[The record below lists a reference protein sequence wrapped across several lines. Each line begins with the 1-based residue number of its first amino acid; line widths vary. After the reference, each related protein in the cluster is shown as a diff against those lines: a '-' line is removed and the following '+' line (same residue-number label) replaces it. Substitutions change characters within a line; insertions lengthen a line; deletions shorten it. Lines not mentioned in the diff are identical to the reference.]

1 MLQIDTRK
9 YSVHVGSGK
18 IDGVT
23 SPERFA
29 QFTCDSAEAAFHQ
42 MEWMNDQRLMPA
54 RIGCGYGDLGSLHGQ
69 MLSMLVADSGD
80 FADAMTDIV
89 HSLFSGTAMS
99 GASSNASLFSMSEG
113 TRCSEKRQRLESLPQ
128 GIRDARSRTES
139 LF

>member
-18 IDGVT
+18 VDGVT

-29 QFTCDSAEAAFHQ
+29 QFTCDRAEAALHQ
-42 MEWMNDQRLMPA
+42 MEWMDDQRLISA
-54 RIGCGYGDLGSLHGQ
+54 RIGCRYGGLGSLHGQ
-69 MLSMLVADSGD
+69 MLSMLMVDSGD

-89 HSLFSGTAMS
+89 HSLFSGTAVS
-99 GASSNASLFSMSEG
+99 RAYSNASLFSMSEC

-128 GIRDARSRTES
+128 GIGDARSRMKS
-139 LF
+139 LL

>member
-54 RIGCGYGDLGSLHGQ
+54 RIGCGYGDGFTAW
-69 MLSMLVADSGD
+69 ADVIDVDG
-80 FADAMTDIV
+80 
-89 HSLFSGTAMS
+89 
-99 GASSNASLFSMSEG
+99 
-113 TRCSEKRQRLESLPQ
+113 RQWRF
-128 GIRDARSRTES
+128 R
-139 LF
+139 